1 MFFGLKNSLA
11 TSQAIIDKL
20 LRDLINIGKVE
31 SFINDV
37 MVGIESKEK
46 HNELVKEILRNMEEN
61 LYVKPEKYKW
71 KIREVDFL
79 RVVIKPEGI
88 KIKEEKVK
96 VMLNW
101 PVSKLV
107 KEV

>member
-1 MFFGLKNSLA
+1 M
-11 TSQAIIDKL
+11 
-20 LRDLINIGKVE
+20 INIRKVE

-61 LYVKPEKYKW
+61 LYEKPEKYKW

-79 RVVIKPEGI
+79 RVVIKPEEI
-88 KIKEEKVK
+88 KMKEEKVK
-96 VMLNW
+96 AMLNW